1 MASFIR
7 EWPLSRT
14 HLLLTITRSLHKPL
28 IRQISLSTPQ
38 FSPPKSPP
46 YAMQEIDEEDYAYYR
61 PQGFHPVA
69 IGDKFNNGRYEVTR
83 KLGFGA
89 YSTAWLC
96 RDHE

>member
-1 MASFIR
+1 
-7 EWPLSRT
+7 
-14 HLLLTITRSLHKPL
+14 
-28 IRQISLSTPQ
+28 
-38 FSPPKSPP
+38 
-46 YAMQEIDEEDYAYYR
+46 MQEIDEEDYAYYR